1 MRKVVIYVLG
11 MGWILFG
18 VGMATSDVGEE
29 YAGGVWSW
37 TTPIYLAVALGVTY
51 LAGWLAGRER

>member
-11 MGWILFG
+11 TGWILFG
-18 VGMATSDVGEE
+18 VEMATADVGEE
-29 YAGGVWSW
+29 YVGGVWSW
-37 TTPIYLAVALGVTY
+37 TTPVYLAVTLGVTY